1 MFASRRHIMTPFAF
15 SCQAECFPFLN
26 FETEFTAPMG
36 SRQPKPW
43 NTLDETVDLMLDSDF
58 VVESGSEIGDLSS
71 EEEEMI
77 DAGCDPVLESANI
90 RYVIHIVPCFLQ

>member
-1 MFASRRHIMTPFAF
+1 MMPFAF
-15 SCQAECFPFLN
+15 SCQAECFLFLN
-26 FETEFTAPMG
+26 FESEFTVPIT

-71 EEEEMI
+71 EEEMI
-77 DAGCDPVLESANI
+77 DLGCDAVLESADI
-90 RYVIHIVPCFLQ
+90 SYVIHIVPCFLE